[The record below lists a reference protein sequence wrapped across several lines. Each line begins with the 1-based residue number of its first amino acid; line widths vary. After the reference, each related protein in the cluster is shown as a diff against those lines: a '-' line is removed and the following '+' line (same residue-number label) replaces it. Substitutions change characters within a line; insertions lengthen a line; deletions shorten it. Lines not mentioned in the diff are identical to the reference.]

1 MKSRV
6 LELVE
11 ERARSRPESPA
22 VESAD
27 GVLTRGALWERAGR
41 LAARM
46 TSRGLRP
53 GEVVVV
59 GTGRTAELLVA
70 VLATLRAGGAFCVV
84 DPGYP
89 PSRIRRI
96 HRDSGARFVVAPG
109 LELRPGRPGPPLEG
123 LAYVVFTSGSTGR
136 PKAVGMPHRA
146 VDALID
152 WTLASTSRR
161 PLRTLQFAP
170 LGFDVFVQEVFTAL
184 CSGGALRLPA
194 EEERRDL
201 VRLAELLEAWRIERL
216 FVPPVVLDRLAALA
230 PYTGTVPRSLRQV
243 AVAGEALRITPGLR
257 RFFEELPGC
266 RLHHHYGPSE
276 THVAV
281 AHTLTGPPASWPD
294 LPPIGTPLPGFGA
307 RIVDGELWLTG
318 PGVGYGY
325 LNDPAETARRFV
337 PADGSART
345 TDDSAGTED
354 SPSGTT
360 DNSARTT
367 DDSARTADDSAR
379 TTDNSARTTDNSART
394 ADDSARTADGGRT
407 ATAYRTGDLVA
418 RDPDGLLR
426 FLGRVDHQVK
436 IRGHLVDPAEVE
448 AVLGGLP
455 GVRECAVTAEQVAG
469 ETQLAAHVAG
479 DTAGLRARLAAALP
493 AHLVPARI
501 QAVDRLPL
509 TAHGKVDRARLPAP
523 AGPDAAGDP
532 PTGTVERDVASVW
545 SAVLGHTDIRR
556 DQPFQSLGGTSLSA
570 ALVLARLR
578 TRYPARIDLHSF
590 LSAPTVREL
599 ARRLTETPDPV
610 GDA

>member
-84 DPGYP
+84 DPAYP

-146 VDALID
+146 VDTLID

-184 CSGGALRLPA
+184 CSGGVLRLPA

-230 PYTGTVPRSLRQV
+230 PYTGTVPRSLRHV

-337 PADGSART
+337 PAGD
-345 TDDSAGTED
+345 
-354 SPSGTT
+354 
-360 DNSARTT
+360 SARTT
-367 DDSARTADDSAR
+367 DDSARTADDSAGTADSPSR
-379 TTDNSARTTDNSART
+379 TT
-394 ADDSARTADGGRT
+394 DDSARTAAGGRT

-479 DTAGLRARLAAALP
+479 DTAGLRARLAATLP

-523 AGPDAAGDP
+523 AGPGAAGGP

-545 SAVLGHTDIRR
+545 SAVLGHTGIGR

-578 TRYPARIDLHSF
+578 ARYPARVDLHSF

-599 ARRLTETPDPV
+599 ARRLTETPDQV

>member
-1 MKSRV
+1 MRSRV

-11 ERARSRPESPA
+11 ERARSRPEAPA

-46 TSRGLRP
+46 TSQGLRP

-89 PSRIRRI
+89 PSRIRQI

-184 CSGGALRLPA
+184 CSGGVLRLPT

-216 FVPPVVLDRLAALA
+216 FVPPVVLDRLAALVQ
-230 PYTGTVPRSLRQV
+230 YTGTVPSSLRQV

-337 PADGSART
+337 PAD
-345 TDDSAGTED
+345 
-354 SPSGTT
+354 
-360 DNSARTT
+360 
-367 DDSARTADDSAR
+367 DSARA
-379 TTDNSARTTDNSART
+379 
-394 ADDSARTADGGRT
+394 ADGGGP

-479 DTAGLRARLAAALP
+479 DVTGLRARLAARLP

-523 AGPDAAGDP
+523 AGPGAAGEP
-532 PTGTVERDVASVW
+532 PAGPVERDVASVW
-545 SAVLGHTDIRR
+545 SAVLGHTDIGR
-556 DQPFQSLGGTSLSA
+556 DQPFPSLGGTSLSA

-578 TRYPARIDLHSF
+578 TRYPARVDLHSF
-590 LSAPTVREL
+590 LAAPTVREL
-599 ARRLTETPDPV
+599 ARRLTETDDPV

>member
-1 MKSRV
+1 MESRV

-11 ERARSRPESPA
+11 ERARSRPEAPA
-22 VESAD
+22 VETAD
-27 GVLTRGALWERAGR
+27 GVMTRGALWERAGR
-41 LAARM
+41 LAGRM

-109 LELRPGRPGPPLEG
+109 LDLRPGHPAAPREG

-146 VDALID
+146 VDPLIE

-184 CSGGALRLPA
+184 CSGGVLRLPS

-216 FVPPVVLDRLAALA
+216 FVPPVVLDRLAALT
-230 PYTGTVPRSLRQV
+230 PYTGTVPRSLREV
-243 AVAGEALRITPGLR
+243 AVAGEALRITPALR

-325 LNDPAETARRFV
+325 LNDPAATARRFV
-337 PADGSART
+337 AAD
-345 TDDSAGTED
+345 DPAGTED
-354 SPSGTT
+354 
-360 DNSARTT
+360 
-367 DDSARTADDSAR
+367 
-379 TTDNSARTTDNSART
+379 
-394 ADDSARTADGGRT
+394 GGRT
-407 ATAYRTGDLVA
+407 GTAYRTGDLVS

-426 FLGRVDHQVK
+426 FLGRADHQVK

-455 GVRECAVTAEQVAG
+455 GVGECAVAAEQVAG
-469 ETQLAAHVAG
+469 ETQLAAHIAWTGNGKG
-479 DTAGLRARLAAALP
+479 DGSEGDRAARLRARLAAELP
-493 AHLVPARI
+493 AHLVPARFES
-501 QAVDRLPL
+501 VDRLPL

-523 AGPDAAGDP
+523 AAPGPAGDP
-532 PTGTVERDVASVW
+532 PRGPVEHDVASVW
-545 SAVLGHTDIRR
+545 SAVLGRTDIGR
-556 DQPFQSLGGTSLSA
+556 DRSFPSLGGTSLSA

-578 TRYPARIDLHSF
+578 ARYPARVDLRDF
-590 LSAPTVREL
+590 LAAPTVREL
-599 ARRLTETPDPV
+599 ARHLTQTPGTV
-610 GDA
+610 GNA

>member
-11 ERARSRPESPA
+11 ERARSRPEATA

-27 GVLTRGALWERAGR
+27 GVLTRGALWERAGL
-41 LAARM
+41 LAASM

-109 LELRPGRPGPPLEG
+109 LELRPGHPGPPLEG

-146 VDALID
+146 VDTLID

-184 CSGGALRLPA
+184 CSGGVLRLPA

-216 FVPPVVLDRLAALA
+216 FVPPVVLDRLAAVA
-230 PYTGTVPRSLRQV
+230 SYTGTVPRSLRQV

-337 PADGSART
+337 PAGDPARTADAPGRTADDSTRT
-345 TDDSAGTED
+345 TDAST
-354 SPSGTT
+354 
-360 DNSARTT
+360 RTA
-367 DDSARTADDSAR
+367 DAPARTADDSTH
-379 TTDNSARTTDNSART
+379 TTDASTRT
-394 ADDSARTADGGRT
+394 AGGGRT
-407 ATAYRTGDLVA
+407 ATAYRTGDLVT

-509 TAHGKVDRARLPAP
+509 TAHGKVDRGRLPSP
-523 AGPDAAGDP
+523 AGRGAVGDP

-545 SAVLGHTDIRR
+545 SAVLGHTDIGR
-556 DQPFQSLGGTSLSA
+556 DQLFQSLGGTSLSA

-578 TRYPARIDLHSF
+578 ARYPARVDLHSF

>member
-1 MKSRV
+1 
-6 LELVE
+6 
-11 ERARSRPESPA
+11 
-22 VESAD
+22 
-27 GVLTRGALWERAGR
+27 
-41 LAARM
+41 
-46 TSRGLRP
+46 
-53 GEVVVV
+53 VVVV

-184 CSGGALRLPA
+184 CSGGVLRLPA

-337 PADGSART
+337 PADDSART
-345 TDDSAGTED
+345 AEDSPRTAD

-360 DNSARTT
+360 
-367 DDSARTADDSAR
+367 
-379 TTDNSARTTDNSART
+379 
-394 ADDSARTADGGRT
+394 DDSARTADGGRT

-523 AGPDAAGDP
+523 AGPGSAGGP

-545 SAVLGHTDIRR
+545 SAVLGRTDIGR

-578 TRYPARIDLHSF
+578 ARYPARVDLHSF

-599 ARRLTETPDPV
+599 ARRLTEAPDPV